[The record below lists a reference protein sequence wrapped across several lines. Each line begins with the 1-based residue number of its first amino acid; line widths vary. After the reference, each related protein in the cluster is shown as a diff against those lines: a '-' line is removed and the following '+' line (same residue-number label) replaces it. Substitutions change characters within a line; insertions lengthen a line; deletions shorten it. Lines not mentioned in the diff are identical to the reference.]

1 MAEEDPF
8 ACFNNDDDDDEEDDK
23 VENDMPRRKR
33 KNDCGVLAFH
43 SGTEHCLL
51 VHVQNELRRDM
62 NRPKSPAVV
71 LDAIDTFCMER
82 HWMMHVGPQKGQVL
96 ETFLMDC
103 LTARTKVDNTITSQ
117 CRRQRHRFILLELG
131 TYCGYSSIRLANL
144 LTNHGI
150 PFLLYTIEANPQHA
164 AVATAL
170 IELAGLQDHISVL
183 VLDIV
188 RHQTVVDLIQD
199 KLVREMDWIDFL
211 FLDHDKDAYLTDL
224 ILLEQSGWIRAGTY
238 TAADNVVFA
247 RIDSYRKYIQG
258 LVDSG
263 IVETKLVEGSIEY
276 SGPEEEN
283 AMDKEV
289 FRDGIGKSMICMS
302 MI

>member
-1 MAEEDPF
+1 
-8 ACFNNDDDDDEEDDK
+8 
-23 VENDMPRRKR
+23 
-33 KNDCGVLAFH
+33 
-43 SGTEHCLL
+43 
-51 VHVQNELRRDM
+51 
-62 NRPKSPAVV
+62 
-71 LDAIDTFCMER
+71 
-82 HWMMHVGPQKGQVL
+82 MMHVGPQKGQVL

-103 LTARTKVDNTITSQ
+103 LTARTTVDNTITSH
-117 CRRQRHRFILLELG
+117 RHRFILLELG

-263 IVETKLVEGSIEY
+263 VVETKLVEGSIEY